1 MSANGIDIHVV
12 EAGAGEPLLMLE
24 NGMISTSP
32 IWAERGDW
40 LSSYV
45 HHIDTL
51 AEYFRVIVPDFRG
64 SGRTVHPGG
73 PISYDLLA
81 DRMRRAEDAREHRG
95 TREKTCVVSIPA
107 LRSRRSR
114 LLRRTRH
121 LRRAKTTITMITMTT
136 TVPMPIY
143 MGNSSH
149 CAVKARLELPRA
161 RRRKPLRAPPRR
173 PRPVRPR

>member
-1 MSANGIDIHVV
+1 
-12 EAGAGEPLLMLE
+12 MLE
-24 NGMISTSP
+24 NGIISTSP

-95 TREKTCVVSIPA
+95 TREKTMRGVDTGVKIAA
-107 LRSRRSR
+107 LS
-114 LLRRTRH
+114 
-121 LRRAKTTITMITMTT
+121 
-136 TVPMPIY
+136 PI
-143 MGNSSH
+143 
-149 CAVKARLELPRA
+149 
-161 RRRKPLRAPPRR
+161 APDPSPPQGQDDNNDDHDDNDR
-173 PRPVRPR
+173 PDADIHG